1 MNIKWIYTD
10 YVGMVCGGDRG
21 TGGGIGRSGGGY
33 TALIFANAVSLG
45 IELVLICK
53 LSRASK

>member
-1 MNIKWIYTD
+1 MDEYKVDLY
-10 YVGMVCGGDRG
+10 GLCGGWSSWARG
-21 TGGGIGRSGGGY
+21 GVGRSGGGY

-53 LSRASK
+53 L

>member
-10 YVGMVCGGDRG
+10 YVGDGPRG
-21 TGGGIGRSGGGY
+21 RGGGVGRSGGGY

-53 LSRASK
+53 L